1 MDRGAEETDMRDLR
15 LQTQP
20 TCGTTG
26 MVSRC
31 GIPPSCGKG
40 GMWENGARFIGG
52 DAGFPKEMRMPPI
65 AVPLLPA
72 DGQWKGN
79 GAIFPSSRTERP
91 SRKEI
96 GEIGENRLFPPV
108 PVSKEH
114 PAETIRLRSRKR
126 GKEMTSTGHT
136 VKVPRQK
143 NNRKIE
149 AEMGR
154 ANRGGDPIAFAP
166 GKRSSVFLFPT
177 FIFRGSCGESSVQQA
192 VMRKRFGSDFP
203 ESLPE
208 AISSLH
214 LQGLRP
220 LPERRDKGTITG
232 PEILF
237 DVRPDAGKTLNNGN
251 FLIPFS
257 FSRPVLSILFH
268 HKYVE
273 YQAFG
278 NFAFFQHGKRRK
290 NPI

>member
-126 GKEMTSTGHT
+126 GKEMTSTGPPAKSHDKRT
-136 VKVPRQK
+136 TAKSKRKWGEQTGAAIPLRSPREKDHPFSCFQRSFFGDHAGNPPCSRRSCGRDSGAIFPNLFRRQFLRSISRDSVPSLSGATKGQSRV
-143 NNRKIE
+143 RRSCSTSGP
-149 AEMGR
+149 MR
-154 ANRGGDPIAFAP
+154 
-166 GKRSSVFLFPT
+166 GKR
-177 FIFRGSCGESSVQQA
+177 
-192 VMRKRFGSDFP
+192 
-203 ESLPE
+203 
-208 AISSLH
+208 
-214 LQGLRP
+214 
-220 LPERRDKGTITG
+220 
-232 PEILF
+232 
-237 DVRPDAGKTLNNGN
+237 
-251 FLIPFS
+251 
-257 FSRPVLSILFH
+257 
-268 HKYVE
+268 
-273 YQAFG
+273 
-278 NFAFFQHGKRRK
+278 
-290 NPI
+290 

>member
-31 GIPPSCGKG
+31 GIPPSCEKG

-154 ANRGGDPIAFAP
+154 ANRGGDPIAFAQ
-166 GKRSSVFLFPT
+166 GKDHPFSGFQRSFFGDHGGNPPCS
-177 FIFRGSCGESSVQQA
+177 RRSCGRDA
-192 VMRKRFGSDFP
+192 FGSDFP
-203 ESLPE
+203 EPLP
-208 AISSLH
+208 AANPSLH
-214 LQGLRP
+214 LPGIRP
-220 LPERRDKGTITG
+220 LPSNAGKETIKG
-232 PEILF
+232 PEILSTSGLM
-237 DVRPDAGKTLNNGN
+237 RGK
-251 FLIPFS
+251 
-257 FSRPVLSILFH
+257 H
-268 HKYVE
+268 
-273 YQAFG
+273 
-278 NFAFFQHGKRRK
+278 
-290 NPI
+290 